1 MKKTTAIFLSALIL
15 LSAVCTAFAS
25 NVSNRVYADAVTI
38 EAGEKITVPV
48 RIENNNGFMGFSVI
62 VTYDDDVFTPV
73 SVSKGSMLSGM
84 FNDSIETSTDNSFK
98 VVFTGTG
105 DVVSDGVLFNAV
117 FEVSD
122 SASGKYDI
130 ELSYSQPDT
139 FKEGWENVVFSCEDA
154 DVTVTVNGTTVP
166 TTEPSTTQK
175 EETTTRPSVT
185 EPSTAEPD
193 TEETTTQPSVTEP
206 STEPGKDPV
215 GEKRLS
221 IRMIEWLG
229 GLPVPLNLILAVFV
243 YPAAFIVAAFEGV
256 LL

>member
-1 MKKTTAIFLSALIL
+1 MKKTTAIILSALIL

-25 NVSNRVYADAVTI
+25 NVSNRVYADTVTI

-62 VTYDDDVFTPV
+62 VTYDEDVFTPV

-105 DVVSDGVLFNAV
+105 DVDSDGVLFNAV

-139 FKEGWENVVFSCEDA
+139 FKEGWENVVFNCEDA
-154 DVTVTVNGTTVP
+154 GVTVTVNGTTAP

-175 EETTTRPSVT
+175 EETTTQPSVT
-185 EPSTAEPD
+185 EPDSEEATTKPVTEP
-193 TEETTTQPSVTEP
+193 STEP

-215 GEKRLS
+215 GKKLLS

-243 YPAAFIVAAFEGV
+243 YPASFIVAAFEGV
-256 LL
+256 LF